1 MQMNISYTFSFVVP
15 SAIDPDSR
23 EYGIQSYILEPET
36 DMFKLEITTKMDGS
50 TDVKVVLE
58 GELDRETQEA
68 HQVNITSTDFSKQ
81 PIFLNIK
88 NYIKYCMILQ

>member
-1 MQMNISYTFSFVVP
+1 MNNFFAFSFVVP

-23 EYGIQSYILEPET
+23 EFGIQSYILEPET

-58 GELDRETQEA
+58 GQLDRETQEA
-68 HQVNITSTDFSKQ
+68 YQVNNTYKDFSKQ
-81 PIFLNIK
+81 PNFVCNIK
-88 NYIKYCMILQ
+88 KYIRY

>member
-1 MQMNISYTFSFVVP
+1 MVP

-23 EYGIQSYILEPET
+23 EFGIQSYILEPET

-58 GELDRETQEA
+58 GQLDRETQEA
-68 HQVNITSTDFSKQ
+68 YQVNNTYKDFSKQ
-81 PIFLNIK
+81 PNFVWNIK
-88 NYIKYCMILQ
+88 KYIRYWMIL

>member
-1 MQMNISYTFSFVVP
+1 MVP

-23 EYGIQSYILEPET
+23 EFGIQSYILEPET

-58 GELDRETQEA
+58 GQLDRETQEA
-68 HQVNITSTDFSKQ
+68 YQVNNTYKDFSKQ
-81 PIFLNIK
+81 PNFFVDVT
-88 NYIKYCMILQ
+88 

>member
-1 MQMNISYTFSFVVP
+1 MVP

-23 EYGIQSYILEPET
+23 EFGIQSYILEPET

-58 GELDRETQEA
+58 GQLDRETQEA
-68 HQVNITSTDFSKQ
+68 YQVNKTYKDISKQ
-81 PIFLNIK
+81 PNFVCNIK
-88 NYIKYCMILQ
+88 KYIRY

>member
-1 MQMNISYTFSFVVP
+1 MIP

-23 EYGIQSYILEPET
+23 EFGIQSYILEPET

-58 GELDRETQEA
+58 GQLDRETQEA
-68 HQVNITSTDFSKQ
+68 YQVNNTYKDFSKQ
-81 PIFLNIK
+81 PNFFVDVT
-88 NYIKYCMILQ
+88 

>member
-1 MQMNISYTFSFVVP
+1 MVP

-23 EYGIQSYILEPET
+23 EFGIQSYILEPET

-58 GELDRETQEA
+58 GQLDRETQEA
-68 HQVNITSTDFSKQ
+68 YQVNNTYKDFSKQ
-81 PIFLNIK
+81 PNFD
-88 NYIKYCMILQ
+88 

>member
-1 MQMNISYTFSFVVP
+1 MVP

-23 EYGIQSYILEPET
+23 EFGIQSYILEPET
-36 DMFKLEITTKMDGS
+36 DMFKLQITTKMDGS

-68 HQVNITSTDFSKQ
+68 YQVSNKYKDFSKQ
-81 PIFLNIK
+81 PNFF
-88 NYIKYCMILQ
+88 